1 MKHLIVLIITALIAL
16 PSISQT
22 GTDSSKIANKHLRA
36 AIKEI
41 EAGDICKE
49 EKKVLLQKVDSAN
62 AIISIQDSTISKFKK
77 KESAYK
83 SIIVDY
89 AKADSILNEKAQT
102 YFDLYNTSQ
111 LNLAAQTKKTKR
123 AYIYSGIGFILAFF
137 ALK

>member
-1 MKHLIVLIITALIAL
+1 MKSLIVLIITALIAL

-22 GTDSSKIANKHLRA
+22 DTDSSKIANKHLRA
-36 AIKEI
+36 AIKDI
-41 EAGDICKE
+41 EAGDLCKE
-49 EKKVLLQKVDSAN
+49 EKKVLMQKVDSAN
-62 AIISIQDSTISKFKK
+62 AIISIQDSIISKHKK

-89 AKADSILNEKAQT
+89 AKADSILNVKAQT

-111 LNLAAQTKKTKR
+111 LNLIAQTKKTKR
-123 AYIYSGIGFILAFF
+123 AYLLSGIGAFLLFF